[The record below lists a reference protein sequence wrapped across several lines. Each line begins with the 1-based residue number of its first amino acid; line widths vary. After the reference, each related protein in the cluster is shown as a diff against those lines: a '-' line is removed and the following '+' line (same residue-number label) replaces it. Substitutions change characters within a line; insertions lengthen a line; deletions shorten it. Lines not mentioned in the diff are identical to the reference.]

1 MAKIKD
7 IAVVVG
13 TYKIGGEEKY
23 RWKTVGALVE
33 GKGGKEY
40 IMLDRTFNPAGV
52 PDLEGRGG
60 DQIVMSMFEPKQYD
74 STPARSSNTG
84 NERKRQS
91 SSGFDDPNDDIPF

>member
-1 MAKIKD
+1 MAKLKD

-60 DQIVMSMFEPKQYD
+60 DQIVMSMFEPKENNIRQI
-74 STPARSSNTG
+74 NTG
-84 NERKRQS
+84 NDRKRQS
-91 SSGFDDPNDDIPF
+91 AADFDDPNDDIPF